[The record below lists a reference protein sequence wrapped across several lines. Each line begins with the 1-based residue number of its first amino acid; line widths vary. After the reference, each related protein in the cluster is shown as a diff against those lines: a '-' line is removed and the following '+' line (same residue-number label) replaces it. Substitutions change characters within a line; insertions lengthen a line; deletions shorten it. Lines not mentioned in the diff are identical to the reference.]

1 MLQRNRPAPKT
12 RPTPYSVL
20 SGMTNRVPIPY
31 SSGFP
36 GHCFRTLG
44 SKDGWPLIC
53 QKKHKQAKICQ
64 DREFTENYSR
74 NGD

>member
-1 MLQRNRPAPKT
+1 
-12 RPTPYSVL
+12 
-20 SGMTNRVPIPY
+20 MTKRVPIPY

-44 SKDGWPLIC
+44 SKDGCPLIC
-53 QKKHKQAKICQ
+53 KTTEADQKFVTTK
-64 DREFTENYSR
+64 EFTENYSR